1 MYEGLRKPEE
11 LITLVVA
18 LLANGCPVQAIVR
31 TFGLDERTV
40 ARWLDRAGAHCQQV
54 HQALIVQGQ
63 LDLQHVQVDEI
74 YAKGCQLVAWV
85 AMAIMVP
92 TRLWLG
98 GVVSQSRDRALT
110 DQLLRLVR
118 ACCLPLMALLICCDG
133 FAAYPKSIARAFC
146 DKVPNP
152 YGRGRTR
159 LQGWPEILVGIVNKH
174 RQKKRLVQVTREMLA
189 GGIARAVEILQAT
202 CTGNLLNTAFI
213 ERFNGTLRER
223 LATFT
228 RRCRHAAHRHER
240 LEAGMWLVGTLYN
253 WCVPHRELSRRQAK
267 RQGLRGEILLTPAM
281 ASGLTD
287 HVWSVGE
294 LLWYRCTPPA
304 SPPAKRGRGR
314 PRNPTPP
321 DPSGAAARLRKLI
334 REVPC
339 ASTI

>member
-1 MYEGLRKPEE
+1 MYEGLRKPED
-11 LITLVVA
+11 LITLVIA

-54 HQALIVQGQ
+54 HQALIVQAG

-74 YAKGCQLVAWV
+74 YAKGYKLVAWV

-98 GVVSQSRDRALT
+98 GVVSASRDQRLT
-110 DQLLRLVR
+110 DALLRLVR

-133 FAAYPKSIARAFC
+133 FAAYPGSIARAFC

-152 YGRGRTR
+152 FGTGRHR
-159 LQGWPEILVGIVNKH
+159 LQAWPEILVGIVNKH
-174 RQKKRLVQVTREMLA
+174 RQQKRLMQVTREMLQ
-189 GGIARAVEILQAT
+189 GGIARAVDILQAT
-202 CTGNLLNTAFI
+202 CTGKTINTAFI

-228 RRCRHAAHRHER
+228 RRCRHAAHRQER
-240 LEAGMWLVGTLYN
+240 LQAGMWLVGTFYN

-267 RQGLRGEILLTPAM
+267 GQGLRGEVLITPAM

-287 HVWSVGE
+287 HVWRVGE
-294 LLWYRCTPPA
+294 LLSYRCIPAA

-314 PRNPTPP
+314 PRKQSPSDPP
-321 DPSGAAARLRKLI
+321 RAAARSSKLSC
-334 REVPC
+334 EVLH